1 MNSKD
6 NIIRFRGY
14 LTFPDS
20 LKVQKAM
27 EKRRWISP
35 FAAISAVTLA
45 ATALAIYWMKVGML
59 FGGFLMVFMGAF
71 MFGGLRLMRNA
82 AAKTQ
87 KRVYEKA
94 CVKRTGALSADGI
107 TIRKN
112 KAVTTLPWDA
122 FERAAALEGDRR
134 RHQGH
139 GKPRVRTVHVRH
151 RNGLGPGKGPDPE
164 TLPLG
169 GRPGGPIDPFLP
181 PRLPAGGRHR
191 RQAPCCDF
199 CLIWSAKECRWG
211 SVPCRR
217 RPLPPRR

>member
-94 CVKRTGALSADGI
+94 CVKRTGALSPDGI

-122 FERAAALEGDRR
+122 FERAAALEGVVAVMKGTESLGFAKYMFDTETEWELARAMILGQYDR
-134 RHQGH
+134 
-139 GKPRVRTVHVRH
+139 
-151 RNGLGPGKGPDPE
+151 PGNPDP
-164 TLPLG
+164 
-169 GRPGGPIDPFLP
+169 
-181 PRLPAGGRHR
+181 A
-191 RQAPCCDF
+191 
-199 CLIWSAKECRWG
+199 
-211 SVPCRR
+211 
-217 RPLPPRR
+217 